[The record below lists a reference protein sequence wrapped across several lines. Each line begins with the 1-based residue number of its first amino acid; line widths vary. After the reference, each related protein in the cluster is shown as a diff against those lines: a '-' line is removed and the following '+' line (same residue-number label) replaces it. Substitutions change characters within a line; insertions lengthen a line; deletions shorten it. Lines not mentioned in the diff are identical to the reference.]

1 MRPDLQPIIERKNE
15 LDRIAQDLTAR
26 IARAPQG
33 HLVIS
38 KPKKGSTV
46 KYYQSIR
53 TEQGEHKAE
62 KRTYIAKKDL
72 SLARALAEKGYY
84 ETVLQSVRQEQ
95 DMISRFLKR
104 FPPKGAE
111 PIYGKMASERKALVE
126 PYWEYWESDEAF
138 VDRWLQ
144 EEYPKKPFREGDVYY
159 VTARGE
165 RVRSKSELIIADW
178 LYHHGIPYRYE
189 CPLKLWDPT
198 RFREITI
205 YPDFTILD
213 PLTGKCFYLEHL
225 GMMGDEAYYRSAMER
240 IALYEANGY
249 FEGEYLILSY
259 ESDKVPLD
267 MRQLGRKLDHYL
279 HRDVS

>member
-1 MRPDLQPIIERKNE
+1 MRPDLQPIVERKEE
-15 LDRIAQDLTAR
+15 LERVIYDLTERIAG
-26 IARAPQG
+26 APEG
-33 HLVIS
+33 HLIIS
-38 KPKKGSTV
+38 KSGNGGTV
-46 KYYQSIR
+46 KYYQSVYA
-53 TEQGEHKAE
+53 EQDGRRNE
-62 KRTYIAKKDL
+62 RRSYIAKKDAAK
-72 SLARALAEKGYY
+72 ARALAEKGYY
-84 ETVLQSVRQEQ
+84 EAVLRSVKRERDIIEQ
-95 DMISRFLKR
+95 FLKR
-104 FPPKGAE
+104 FPAE
-111 PIYGKMASERKALVE
+111 SGESVYAKLGSDRKALVE
-126 PYWEYWESDEAF
+126 PYWESNEAF
-138 VDRWLQ
+138 VNRWLR
-144 EEYPKKPFREGDVYY
+144 EEYPRKAFREGDPYY

-198 RFREITI
+198 RFREITV

-213 PLTGKCFYLEHL
+213 PVTGKCFYLEHL

-249 FEGEYLILSY
+249 FEGETLILSY

-279 HRDVS
+279 RRDT